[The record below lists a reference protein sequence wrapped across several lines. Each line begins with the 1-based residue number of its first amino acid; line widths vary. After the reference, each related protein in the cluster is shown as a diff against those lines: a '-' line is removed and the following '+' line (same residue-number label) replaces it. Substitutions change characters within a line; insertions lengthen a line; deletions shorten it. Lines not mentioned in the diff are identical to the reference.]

1 MNSLA
6 IDIGGS
12 VIKAG
17 YFEDD
22 CLLLQKE
29 FENNGKRGASFLIRR
44 VLEIISH
51 FLKSCPASAIGLS
64 ITGQIDPVSG
74 TVLFA
79 TDAIP
84 GFTGKPIRRIVSEAT
99 SLPITI
105 GNDVNCAALGES
117 VFGAGKDYKD
127 FFCLT
132 YGTGVGMGIIL
143 NNHIWTGLNG
153 VAGEVGHMTIHAGQ
167 KDCVCGRK
175 GCYEAYASTTAL
187 IDRIQD
193 RIGVRMTGRQIF
205 SHFEEKKYREE
216 IDFWIDEIAEGLI
229 SLLHIFGPPAILL
242 GGGIMQQD
250 YVFMEVKRRTL
261 ERVLPTFKNT
271 VIRRASLGNWAGI
284 YGAYVLTTQKNPY
297 GINKSGAEN

>member
-1 MNSLA
+1 M
-6 IDIGGS
+6 
-12 VIKAG
+12 IKAG

-29 FENNGKRGASFLIRR
+29 FENNGKCGAPFLIQHL
-44 VLEIISH
+44 LEIISH

-64 ITGQIDPVSG
+64 ITGQIDPTGG

-84 GFTGKPIRRIVSEAT
+84 GFTGKQIKRIIADTT
-99 SLPITI
+99 SLPIMI
-105 GNDVNCAALGES
+105 GNNVDCAALGES

-132 YGTGVGMGIIL
+132 YGTGIGMGIIL
-143 NNHIWTGLNG
+143 NNRIWTGLNG

-205 SHFEEKKYREE
+205 AHIDEKEYREE
-216 IDFWIDEIAEGLI
+216 IDFWIDEVTEGLI
-229 SLLHIFGPPAILL
+229 SLLHIFNPPAILL
-242 GGGIMQQD
+242 GGGIMQQE
-250 YVFMEVKRRTL
+250 YVFTEVKRRTL
-261 ERVLPTFKNT
+261 ERVFPPLKNT
-271 VIRRASLGNWAGI
+271 VIKRMSLGNWAGI
-284 YGAYVLTTQKNPY
+284 YGAYVLTTQQNSCKN
-297 GINKSGAEN
+297 K